1 MESIIN
7 LLIKSANQVWVTF
20 LHNWPFLIASV
31 AIAVGLKLYIN
42 PEKVSAFL
50 MRHRKKGIYGA
61 TVAAVAT
68 PLCSCGTTAI
78 ILGMMATTIPWSPII
93 AFMVASPLT
102 SPEELIYSAG
112 IFGWPFA
119 IFFFVSSIV
128 LGLMGGFVGE
138 IFEKRGWFANQSR
151 YASPTKISIQGSQSE
166 SNASDCNCRSQPV
179 SIPIGK
185 SLPTR
190 NLNSSNLSPVFT
202 AVNSTFKTYALES
215 SNECAISALPS
226 TNFCECSD
234 TVTGSY
240 CREETNQS
248 HFIRSDSR
256 IPRGNTYHRSIITPK
271 IVALETLKTG
281 KRLLLMFLGYAF
293 IGYFI
298 NSLIPAEWVARIFGE
313 GNMFSV
319 PLAAILGLPLYINT
333 EASLPLV
340 RALIDGGMSQGAAMA
355 FLITGAGTSI
365 GAITGALSI
374 ARWRIIGTVIGTL
387 VLGSTLMGYLYNILI
402 VAGIF

>member
-1 MESIIN
+1 MEFITD
-7 LLIKSANQVWVTF
+7 LFIKSATQVWVTF
-20 LHNWPFLIASV
+20 LHNWPFLVASV

-50 MRHRKKGIYGA
+50 MRHRKKGIFGA
-61 TVAAVAT
+61 TAAAVAT

-119 IFFFVSSIV
+119 LVFFGSSIV

-138 IFEKRGWFANQSR
+138 IFEKRGWFTNQSR
-151 YASPTKISIQGSQSE
+151 YASSDKINRHGSQLE
-166 SNASDCNCRSQPV
+166 GNASVCNCDLQPV
-179 SIPIGK
+179 SIPVEN
-185 SLPTR
+185 SLPAR
-190 NLNSSNLSPVFT
+190 NHYTSNRSSVFASGNSMTGV
-202 AVNSTFKTYALES
+202 YALES
-215 SNECAISALPS
+215 SKLCG
-226 TNFCECSD
+226 CSV
-234 TVTGSY
+234 TVSDSC
-240 CREETNQS
+240 CREETNQIKFV
-248 HFIRSDSR
+248 HADSR
-256 IPRGNTYHRSIITPK
+256 IAKGNTTHRSTITPK
-271 IVALETLKTG
+271 MIALETLTTG

-298 NSLIPAEWVARIFGE
+298 NGLIPAELVAKIFGH

-319 PLAAILGLPLYINT
+319 PLAAILGLPIYINT

-374 ARWRIIGTVIGTL
+374 AKWRIIGTVIATL
-387 VLGSTLMGYLYNILI
+387 VVGSTIIGYIYNLLLMS
-402 VAGIF
+402 